1 LSPAE
6 LRSLREQHKYA
17 VHNPYKSDMFTFG
30 IVDLEMAFLE
40 EQSEIY
46 SSNSGILKDQVMK
59 ERLEKFGEAYGEELK
74 LVVNIMTNI
83 NEQDRLDWTRLESI
97 VKAHDKIES

>member
-1 LSPAE
+1 
-6 LRSLREQHKYA
+6 
-17 VHNPYKSDMFTFG
+17 MFTFG

-59 ERLEKFGEAYGEELK
+59 ERLEKFGEAYGEAYGEELK